1 MKQTRRFMGWCA
13 LSCALMGTVWGAYG
27 DPADPGNWVLGNTV
41 VVCGADNPLYDAL
54 NAEVSA
60 PDKFPR
66 FDTVTQAIAY
76 AQSQNGAIQYIVVA
90 SSTAGT
96 SSVVSEIRDNITYPQ
111 NETFSIVGYPP
122 SNPETIVIKAADPS
136 RPVLDLGSAPA
147 GVFIEGLTFTGGSVG
162 IRTGNR
168 CAATI
173 NRCYIRDNNAV
184 VQGGVIVDRTGVG
197 ILCEGGSVGAPI
209 IQNCSIVHNECDG
222 IRVESQNV
230 CVAFCTIFENG
241 RNGVSTVGGGKASV
255 TSSIV
260 MRNAIGDTVV
270 EPITNFICKWPP
282 ADPMLKFTWSE
293 APGSQ
298 WNIGPPSGGGGQQD
312 PNGFGNPDPRV
323 TMERPEVFG
332 VNLAGNYTAS
342 PDADADIVRVLNNND
357 SISEDVLIH
366 DVKVTILGVAIDA
379 SSLEPTALVLET
391 PAGNV
396 TLAQINA
403 GISLS
408 LENVT
413 FSDSAAEPFPASA
426 SLVNGDLRDGV
437 YKPVQPLSALAGQSA
452 DGPWRV
458 VLQSHVSP
466 VKPLTCRIALRERFW
481 LSVDVDCT
489 NYRNVSMIFDRWL
502 NVDAQGYAGIQGQ
515 VVGTNRWLPIWDKGV
530 FDIWDRGDNEIMDG
544 NVDRQQWTVRSYDL
558 PWAGGKKIRVR
569 WTYRT
574 DFPGKACSG
583 WNITNLRFVG
593 IPTSMQYYGLNA
605 AAPQSLTSLSNDV
618 YANAPA
624 LWTPPTGTP
633 CPLQGYIY
641 TNAYDYNLNVSTD
654 PILCKDIHVD
664 PRFDMSSPWIGRL
677 LARELTQCTD
687 PVCIDVKNHSGTAPC
702 PCVTPPRDFQYVN
715 VRPDNE
721 CNIPDI
727 GADEI
732 PSDGGTG
739 PFTGIWFAC
748 RVLDVQADP
757 GPPQMVGAHSF
768 TVDVWMTEAG
778 MPDEAYYI
786 AADGTQVD
794 LGSATDAGGGRYTYR
809 ASPPASGGATDGEA
823 SVRLRYGNIVL
834 GDGGPYDDLITAQAQ
849 RGRRF
854 IIDTIPPVIV
864 QPGPGYIAPVVVS
877 ASLSGNP
884 STAAS
889 VPFGSLTHPYDNAPS
904 SYPQGGSQGA
914 HGFTFASSAD
924 RCLAFF
930 NIGSPV
936 NGYDTPPPS
945 VWDLEL
951 KAVFRDDPPSNRTVA
966 VSGFRTTFEGG
977 ASAIELAPPD
987 LAAWNTGGVTRP
999 VWLSDTSV
1007 SAFPLASV
1015 TNTSQLDVAGSTD
1028 NITATWKIPLRTPIA
1043 EAFRATVRFA
1053 ARDRAGNVAEPPLT
1067 STGDSI
1073 LPLEI
1078 WWLAPTVLDANL
1090 NVRTVPG
1097 AFPMCEWGLK
1107 RESVDIAFDS
1117 GPKPLYAYRIW
1128 AKNMD
1133 PSRNVYEPLDTW
1145 KPWSDQN
1152 MAVTPVMFEALQL
1165 AVESRSAPDITTLYG
1180 QSLLLVVAACDEAG
1194 NVSRWPDTLPPLGT
1208 GDTIEDLMTGD
1219 GGINWRRFTIPD
1231 KAKVVDT
1238 RLTASFRRAGVDL
1251 GAVTIMQAPD
1261 YGKPQDLQA
1270 IFTITLVVP
1279 EASALAESFVEV
1291 ELIEDGKS
1299 VYTGELWGRP
1309 GADGAPMP
1317 DPVRRIVVPAL
1328 DGIPAGALAN
1338 GCLGHPHTPGVTPP
1352 DGTAVDYVFRATT
1365 KYKYLG
1371 KFISDASPATYKFKV
1386 VPRSVEQYLE
1396 IPAGQQPVKLF
1407 ERE

>member
-1 MKQTRRFMGWCA
+1 MDKTRRLMEWCA
-13 LSCALMGTVWGAYG
+13 FTCALVGIVWGAYG
-27 DPADPGNWVLGNTV
+27 DPADPGNWVFGNTA

-54 NAEVSA
+54 NAQVTA

-76 AQSQNGAIQYIVVA
+76 AESQNGAIQYIVVA

-111 NETFSIVGYPP
+111 TGTFSIVGYPP
-122 SNPETIVIKAADPS
+122 YNPETIVIKAADPS

-184 VQGGVIVDRTGVG
+184 VQGGVIVDKTGVG
-197 ILCEGGSVGAPI
+197 ILCEGGVDGAPI

-230 CVAFCTIFENG
+230 CISFCTIFENG
-241 RNGVSTVGGGKASV
+241 RNGVSTEGGGKASV

-282 ADPMLKFTWSE
+282 ADPRLKFTWLQ
-293 APGSQ
+293 ARGSQ
-298 WNIGPPSGGGGQQD
+298 WDFGPPSGGGGQQD
-312 PNGFGNPDPRV
+312 GSGFGNPDPRS

-342 PDADADIVRVLNNND
+342 DAANTDIVRHINNNTV
-357 SISEDVLIH
+357 ISEDMLIH
-366 DVKVTILGVAIDA
+366 DVKVTIQSVDVGA
-379 SSLEPTALVLET
+379 SSGQISLVLET

-396 TLAQINA
+396 TLAQVNR
-403 GISLS
+403 GIGLQ
-408 LENVT
+408 LTNVT
-413 FSDSAAEPFPASA
+413 FSDSTDAVQFPESN
-426 SLVNGDLRDGV
+426 LNNIVLNGGIYRPL
-437 YKPVQPLSALAGQSA
+437 QPLSVLAGQSA
-452 DGPWRV
+452 KGSWQV
-458 VLQSHVSP
+458 VLQGPVSP
-466 VKPLTCRIALRERFW
+466 GLSLSYQIALRERFW

-489 NYRNVSMIFDRWL
+489 NYQNVSMIFDRWL
-502 NVDAQGYAGIQGQ
+502 NMDAYGYAGIQGQ
-515 VVGTNRWLPIWDKGV
+515 VVGTNRWIPIWDKGV

-544 NVDRQQWTVRSYDL
+544 NADRQQWTVRSYDL
-558 PWAGGKKIRVR
+558 PWAGGKQIRVR

-583 WNITNLRFVG
+583 WNITNLRFIG
-593 IPTSMQYYGLNA
+593 IPIAMQYYGLKA
-605 AAPQSLTSLSNDV
+605 SAPQSLSSYSNDV

-624 LWTPPTGTP
+624 LWTEPTGKP
-633 CPLQGYIY
+633 CPLQGYNY
-641 TNAYDYNLNVSTD
+641 TNAYDYNANVATD
-654 PILCKDIHVD
+654 SIVCKDIHVD
-664 PRFDMSSPWIGRL
+664 PKFDMSSPWIGRL
-677 LARELTQCTD
+677 LARTLEQCAD
-687 PVCIDVKNHSGTAPC
+687 PVCIDVKNHSGTVPC
-702 PCVTPPRDFQYVN
+702 PCATPTRDFQYVN

-739 PFTGIWFAC
+739 PFTGMWVAC
-748 RVLDVQADP
+748 RVLDSQADP

-768 TVDVWMTEAG
+768 TVDVWVTDVG
-778 MPDEAYYI
+778 MPDAAYYI

-794 LGSATDAGGGRYTYR
+794 LGAATVAGGGRYTYQ
-809 ASPPASGGATDGEA
+809 ASAPASGGATDGYA
-823 SVRLRYGNIVL
+823 AVRLRYGNIVL
-834 GDGGPYDDLITAQAQ
+834 GDRGGYDVLITEQAQ

-864 QPGPGYIAPVVVS
+864 QPGPGYVAPVVLS
-877 ASLSGNP
+877 ANLAGNP
-884 STAAS
+884 STATG
-889 VPFGSLTHPYDNAPS
+889 VPFGSETHPYDGTLSA
-904 SYPQGGSQGA
+904 YPQGGSQGS
-914 HGFTFASSAD
+914 HGFTFASGAD

-936 NGYDTPPPS
+936 NGYNKPTPNT
-945 VWDLEL
+945 WELEI
-951 KAVFRDDPPSNRTVA
+951 KAVFSDAPPSGKNVT

-977 ASAIELAPPD
+977 ASAIELEPSD

-999 VWLSDTSV
+999 VWLDDTSV
-1007 SAFPLASV
+1007 TALPLASP
-1015 TNTSQLDVAGSTD
+1015 TSQLDVAGSAY
-1028 NITATWKIPLRTPIA
+1028 NITATWKIPLQAPGS
-1043 EAFRATVRFA
+1043 EVFRATVRFA
-1053 ARDRAGNVAEPPLT
+1053 ARDRAGNLATPPLT
-1067 STGDSI
+1067 STGESI

-1078 WWLAPTVLDANL
+1078 WWLAPNVLDANL

-1097 AFPMCEWGLK
+1097 TFPQCEWGLK
-1107 RESVDIAFDS
+1107 REGVDIAFVS
-1117 GPKPLYAYRIW
+1117 GPTPLYAYRIW

-1133 PSRNVYEPLDTW
+1133 PNINMYEPLIPW

-1152 MAVTPVMFEALQL
+1152 RAVTPVMFEELQL
-1165 AVESRSAPDITTLYG
+1165 AVESRSAPAISTLFG

-1194 NVSRWPDTLPPLGT
+1194 NVSSWPNTLPPLGT
-1208 GDTIEDLMTGD
+1208 GDTIDDSMAGD

-1238 RLTASFRRAGVDL
+1238 RLTAGFRRAGVDL

-1279 EASALAESFVEV
+1279 EASALAESYVEV

-1299 VYTGELWGRP
+1299 VYQDEVWGRP
-1309 GADGAPMP
+1309 DANGLPMP
-1317 DPVRRIVVPAL
+1317 DPVRTIAIPRDLPP
-1328 DGIPAGALAN
+1328 GILAN
-1338 GCLGHPHTPGVTPP
+1338 GCLGHPNTPGVTPP
-1352 DGTAVDYVFRATT
+1352 DGKAVDYVFRAAT
-1365 KYKYLG
+1365 KSKYLG
-1371 KFISDASPATYKFKV
+1371 KYVSDASPATYKFKV

-1396 IPAGQQPVKLF
+1396 IPAGKQPVKVF